1 MGMLLGC
8 PIKLGRGYYYS
19 LPQFFLQIY
28 SRFLPT
34 RDIFAA
40 IELLSLNIAN
50 IKFCSAQKHRT
61 QFQKQTFKIP
71 VHVIHPCVSIS
82 TKFIYKLQC
91 ILQIHVNYMC
101 IIISEQ
107 VMQIFLSFGLLHYI
121 ISGHLVILSM
131 THHPTSNSLSFNVLC
146 NQPKN

>member
-50 IKFCSAQKHRT
+50 IKFCSA
-61 QFQKQTFKIP
+61 
-71 VHVIHPCVSIS
+71 
-82 TKFIYKLQC
+82 
-91 ILQIHVNYMC
+91 
-101 IIISEQ
+101 
-107 VMQIFLSFGLLHYI
+107 
-121 ISGHLVILSM
+121 
-131 THHPTSNSLSFNVLC
+131 
-146 NQPKN
+146 